1 MYDYAEVMIRR
12 AELGEV
18 DLVKAIIVEA
28 YKPVKKQLSRTPAAL
43 SEGLSKIARHIQM
56 GDQYVALVG
65 DEIVGT
71 MRVRLHGQRGVISR
85 LGILERFRGRRI
97 GTLLMQY
104 AENLLASR
112 GAQVVE
118 VEVYGAVEAQL
129 SFYEYLGYKE
139 TGRKKRIKEVI
150 VTMEKSLVEEEVL
163 AEEEGS

>member
-71 MRVRLHGQRGVISR
+71 MRVRLHGHRGVISR

-104 AENLLASR
+104 AENLLSSR

-118 VEVYGAVEAQL
+118 VEVYGAIEAQL

-139 TGRKKRIKEVI
+139 TGRKKRLKEII
-150 VTMEKSLVEEEVL
+150 VTMEKSLVEEEL
-163 AEEEGS
+163 LEEEED